1 MRPFVFINAAMSLDG
16 KISNEKREKVR
27 ISSKEDFE
35 IVDRLRAESDAV
47 MVGIGTV
54 LSDNPKLTVKS
65 EKLREERVKK
75 GKQPNP
81 IRVVV
86 DSKARTPP
94 NSKVLNDEAKTIIS
108 VSKMADRKRIEKLR
122 EKADVIVFGR
132 DRVDLK
138 ALLEYLHD
146 VGVRKLMVE
155 GGSEIN
161 YSLIKAG
168 LVDEIRVFYSGM
180 IIGGVL
186 APTLVG
192 GKSFDPPIRVEL
204 KSYKVLGNGVAIT
217 WKMVHRE

>member
-65 EKLREERVKK
+65 EKLREERMKK

-86 DSKARTPP
+86 DSKARTPL
-94 NSKVLNDEAKTIIS
+94 SSRILNDEAKTIIA
-108 VSKMADRKRIEKLR
+108 VSKIADRERVEKLR
-122 EKADVIVFGR
+122 EKAEVVVFGK
-132 DRVDLK
+132 DKVDLR
-138 ALLEYLHD
+138 ALLEYLYSK
-146 VGVRKLMVE
+146 GVRKLMVE

-161 YSLIKAG
+161 HSLIKEG
-168 LVDEIRVFYSGM
+168 LIDEIRVFYSGI
-180 IIGGVL
+180 IIGGAM

-204 KSYKVLGNGVAIT
+204 KSYEVLGNGVAII
-217 WKMVHRE
+217 WRIYRM